1 MLGLQ
6 TIIKNEISSVEA
18 CCCGM
23 RVTCVCSCGVLLRY
37 FLNYSRSPTGKNK
50 PHAWGVRDRGGGGRV
65 VPCRRPVDARAEETT
80 HRCKGHMSRGQ
91 EELMPCPA
99 AAADPG
105 TTRRPPVPL
114 LIRSPVRRR
123 RARTAAGFGSLV
135 SRRAA
140 WTRMGRTVNMLV
152 PISGSE
158 KKASTNS
165 RCSSSVH
172 RRNHRCRMQPM
183 QLGDEIVRGGGGAGV

>member
-6 TIIKNEISSVEA
+6 IIIKNEISSIEA

-80 HRCKGHMSRGQ
+80 HRCRGHMSRGQ
-91 EELMPCPA
+91 EEPMPCPA

-105 TTRRPPVPL
+105 TTHRPPVPL

-123 RARTAAGFGSLV
+123 RARTAAGYGSLA
-135 SRRAA
+135 SRS
-140 WTRMGRTVNMLV
+140 MDMDG
-152 PISGSE
+152 
-158 KKASTNS
+158 TNGEHACTFFWIGEEGLDEQPMQLFRPPQES
-165 RCSSSVH
+165 Q
-172 RRNHRCRMQPM
+172 MQPM
-183 QLGDEIVRGGGGAGV
+183 QLGDGKVRGGGDAGV